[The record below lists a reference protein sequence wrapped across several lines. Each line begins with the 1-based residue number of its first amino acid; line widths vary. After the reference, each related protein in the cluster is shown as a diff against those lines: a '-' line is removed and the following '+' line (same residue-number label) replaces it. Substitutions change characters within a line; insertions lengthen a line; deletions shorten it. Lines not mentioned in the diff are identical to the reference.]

1 MLKHN
6 EANPLAVFQ
15 IRRVEHCPPHFTLVK
30 FDTYVGEKHISD
42 WIWENLEGRF
52 FLGDEYTT
60 NDHNGSNVELQK
72 VAGFEIPGEASYF
85 SLVLNT
91 INQTQ
96 EW

>member
-15 IRRVEHCPPHFTLVK
+15 IRRVEHCPPHFTVVK
-30 FDTYVGEKHISD
+30 FDTYVTEKSISD

-52 FLGDEYTT
+52 YVGDEY
-60 NDHNGSNVELQK
+60 VEGADNQTLAIQK
-72 VAGFEIPGEASYF
+72 VAGFEMPGEASYF
-85 SLVLNT
+85 SLILNT
-91 INQTQ
+91 INQTP